1 MVVTPIDET
10 SIQIKIDSTLY
21 SSGVVHKCFYWYG
34 GKYSVE
40 INTEQS
46 YFVVIISDPKKEW
59 NIDSIVSKIKTDL
72 IDFKTREI
80 ISNETKNIREILIAK
95 AFANNDDFDET
106 PPGNVNDPIGFEP
119 SKI

>member
-21 SSGVVHKCFYWYG
+21 SSEVVHKCFYWYG

-40 INTEQS
+40 INTEQDF
-46 YFVVIISDPKKEW
+46 FVITISDPKKEW
-59 NIDSIVSKIKTDL
+59 DIEGIVSKIKTDL

-80 ISNETKNIREILIAK
+80 ISSETKNIREMLIAK
-95 AFANNDDFDET
+95 AFANNDEFDEQ
-106 PPGNVNDPIGFEP
+106 PFGNVNDPVGFEP